1 MIKTNSDCLAQET
14 VQKYAYAIRHF
25 RGYLDKE
32 KFEDDLAFLVNF
44 VREVGCHHAAEG
56 RSACKVCQNR

>member
-1 MIKTNSDCLAQET
+1 MIRTNADCIQQET

-32 KFEDDLAFLVNF
+32 KFDDDLAFLMNF
-44 VREVGCHHAAEG
+44 VREVGGRNRCEKESAECDTCRG
-56 RSACKVCQNR
+56 

>member
-32 KFEDDLAFLVNF
+32 KFEDDLAFLMNF
-44 VREVGCHHAAEG
+44 VREVGSRHPHEG
-56 RSACKVCQNR
+56 RATSEVGQER